1 MKARNRLTGAGQR
14 GLTLIEVAV
23 ALAVAGLVAL
33 AIFGLFRIGV
43 ALQRRSSQA
52 IAAGEAAI
60 ALDVIVRTLRETGRG
75 ADAFRT
81 WSTGSAGGQ
90 YDAVAV
96 RTGRARVG
104 FTLGEEG
111 QPLWVGW
118 TGFAYDSLRQVVIR
132 ADFPETT
139 DVPPPPWAGGRVV
152 ARQAKGFRVQRDADR
167 FVIALLLESHG
178 TTLTLT
184 TTVWPRNR

>member
-1 MKARNRLTGAGQR
+1 MNADARNPPAGAEPR

-52 IAAGEAAI
+52 LAAGEAAI
-60 ALDVIVRTLRETGRG
+60 ALDVIVRSLRETSRE
-75 ADAFRT
+75 ANVFRV

-96 RTGRARVG
+96 RTGRARDG

-111 QPLWVGW
+111 HPLWVGW
-118 TGFAYDSLRQVVIR
+118 TAFAYDSLRQAVIR
-132 ADFPETT
+132 ADFPEAE
-139 DVPPPPWAGGRVV
+139 DVPPPPWAGSRVV
-152 ARQAKGFRVQRDADR
+152 ARQASGFAVKRDADR
-167 FVIALLLESHG
+167 FVITLLLESRG
-178 TTLTLT
+178 TSLT
-184 TTVWPRNR
+184 

>member
-1 MKARNRLTGAGQR
+1 MKARTRPPGAGQR

-52 IAAGEAAI
+52 ITAGEAAI
-60 ALDVIVRTLRETGRG
+60 ALDVVARTLRESGRE
-75 ADAFRT
+75 ADAVRT
-81 WSTGSAGGQ
+81 WSTGSVGGQ

-96 RTGRARVG
+96 RTGRARDG
-104 FTLGEEG
+104 FTVGGEG
-111 QPLWVGW
+111 HPLWVGW
-118 TGFAYDSLRQVVIR
+118 TAFAYDPTRQAVIR
-132 ADFPETT
+132 ADFPEAE
-139 DVPPPPWAGGRVV
+139 DVPPPPWAVGRVV
-152 ARQAKGFRVQRDADR
+152 ARQARSFTVQRDADR
-167 FVIALLLESHG
+167 FFITLRLESAG
-178 TTLTLT
+178 TSLTLT